1 MRNSN
6 AVFRISFTSSFIT
19 RVSQNDS
26 ATISFK
32 AKKINKKYI
41 SLSPVSSWLLPISFL
56 PIIFICPLPHQLFT
70 SAARSPR
77 NVPCGSRPSLHSSLR
92 RIDSFDGLAQLYKN
106 IPLFLF
112 KWGRPWRGTSVRI
125 NAQISTISPQLH
137 VCQTL
142 CRGEITLRSEA
153 RRLSFFF
160 FFFPVCRG
168 CMVKKIDLYMRV
180 GGRNPQRPA
189 FGLRVAGIHRD
200 EPDGGHLGQWAL
212 KANRHGVHF
221 TMSSKIVQSVTT
233 YQLLHIN
240 AWINDVVCHRLAVLA
255 IMLMTVIFCG
265 FSGHF

>member
-112 KWGRPWRGTSVRI
+112 KWGRPWRGPVCGSMRKSQQSLPSCTCVKHCVVGRLHC
-125 NAQISTISPQLH
+125 AQKPVVFL
-137 VCQTL
+137 
-142 CRGEITLRSEA
+142 
-153 RRLSFFF
+153 FFF
-160 FFFPVCRG
+160 FFSRS
-168 CMVKKIDLYMRV
+168 
-180 GGRNPQRPA
+180 A
-189 FGLRVAGIHRD
+189 VA
-200 EPDGGHLGQWAL
+200 
-212 KANRHGVHF
+212 
-221 TMSSKIVQSVTT
+221 
-233 YQLLHIN
+233 
-240 AWINDVVCHRLAVLA
+240 AW
-255 IMLMTVIFCG
+255 
-265 FSGHF
+265 